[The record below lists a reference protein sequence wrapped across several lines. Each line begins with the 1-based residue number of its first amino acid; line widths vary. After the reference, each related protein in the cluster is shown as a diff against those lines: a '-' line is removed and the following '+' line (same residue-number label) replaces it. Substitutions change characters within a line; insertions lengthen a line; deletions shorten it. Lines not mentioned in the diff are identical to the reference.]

1 MKKIIVIIIAVSLFG
16 VGIHY
21 FRAGNGAKEEGP
33 YQFAEITK
41 GDLENLVSSTGTLR
55 AVSTVEIGTQVSG
68 TIDRIEVDFNDA
80 VRKGQ
85 VLAVL
90 DTALLKV
97 AVLDAEAGVARA
109 QAQHEQAQAEYER
122 NLALFEEGHLSEK
135 EFLPIRINVKITE
148 AAVQSAEASL
158 KRAQI
163 NMNHAIIRS
172 PIHGTVIQRN
182 VEPGQTVAASFSTPT
197 LFIIAEDLSQMEI
210 YAAVDESDIGQI
222 KEGQSVRFTVQ
233 AYSDETF
240 RGTVQQIRLQPTTL
254 QNVVNYTVVV
264 DAANEENLLLPG
276 MTATVDFVVEER
288 RDVWLV
294 SNAALRFQPTQEMI
308 TAFREGLQERMQ
320 ERLST
325 LPDSLKQFAQERR
338 IQRRSF
344 GGGGEIRSS
353 FQSGAQSDVAR
364 LWVLDENGKLNVI
377 PVRKGATDGLRTE
390 IAMLSPRRGPSGGLM
405 PPMHRVHLEEGMQVI
420 SGVTQQKE
428 REPET
433 TRQGMP
439 GPGFGRRPF

>member
-1 MKKIIVIIIAVSLFG
+1 MKKIIGILVIVSLFG

-33 YQFAEITK
+33 YQFAEITR
-41 GDLENLVSSTGTLR
+41 GDLENLVSSTGTLK

-68 TIDRIEVDFNDA
+68 TIDRIDVDFNDA

-97 AVLDAEAGVARA
+97 AVLDAQAGVARA

-122 NLALFEEGHLSEK
+122 NRALFEKGHLSEK
-135 EFLPIRINVKITE
+135 EFLPIRINVRITG
-148 AAVQSAEASL
+148 AAVQSAKASL
-158 KRAQI
+158 ERAQI
-163 NMNHAIIRS
+163 NMNHATICS

-222 KEGQSVRFTVQ
+222 KEGQSVRFEVQ
-233 AYSDETF
+233 AYLDETF
-240 RGTVQQIRLQPTTL
+240 SGTVRQIRLQPATL

-276 MTATVDFVVEER
+276 MTATVDFVVEAR
-288 RDVWLV
+288 KAVLLIP
-294 SNAALRFQPTQEMI
+294 NAALRFEPTQEMMME
-308 TAFREGLQERMQ
+308 FRNSMKRRAEPDRERAQARPEGARG
-320 ERLST
+320 R
-325 LPDSLKQFAQERR
+325 
-338 IQRRSF
+338 F
-344 GGGGEIRSS
+344 GGGAGPGSS
-353 FQSGAQSDVAR
+353 PPEDVAR
-364 LWVLDENGKLNVI
+364 LWFLDAEGNLSMA
-377 PVRKGATDGLRTE
+377 PVRKGATNGKLTE
-390 IAMLSPRRGPSGGLM
+390 ITGIRG
-405 PPMHRVHLEEGMQVI
+405 HIEEGMQII
-420 SGVTQQKE
+420 SGVTQRKQE
-428 REPET
+428 TET
-433 TRQGMP
+433 TNRATP
-439 GPGFGRRPF
+439 SRSGFGRRPF